1 MKSKSLRTNA
11 ALILTMLMLVPV
23 AGAAGNYKVLHSFTC
38 ADGRQPMGRL
48 LLDGAG
54 NLYGMTTY
62 GGALGEG
69 TVFELTPGQ
78 NGTWTESVLY
88 SFTGGTD
95 GGAPTWSGLAFDATG
110 NLYGTTVSGGLG
122 YGVVF
127 ELAPNLD
134 GTWTESV
141 LYSFSGGEDGAA
153 PMTVPVFDQA
163 GNLYGTTT
171 AGGAYGGGT
180 AFMLTPGANGAWTEY
195 VLHSFAGGSDGLSPW
210 AGLVFDTAG
219 YLYGTTRGGG
229 DATCNFGFN
238 GCGTVFQLAPGSYR
252 VLHRF
257 TGGKGGFDPSVS
269 GLVFDTAGNLYG
281 TTEYGG
287 IGNCSYVGN
296 PGCGT
301 VFKMTPAA
309 DNQWNYEVVYRFRG
323 VKAGGDPFRVVFD
336 AAGNLYGTTVEG
348 GLPGCDQECGTVFKL
363 SPGQET
369 VLHRFTGSVGNPDTG
384 LVFDSA
390 GNAYGTARYGGAGGA
405 GVVFEMTP

>member
-1 MKSKSLRTNA
+1 MKRISVVI
-11 ALILTMLMLVPV
+11 LILCAYAAPV
-23 AGAAGNYKVLHSFTC
+23 AVAASNYKVLHSFTG
-38 ADGRQPMGRL
+38 ADGQYPVGRL
-48 LLDGAG
+48 ILDVAG
-54 NLYGMTTY
+54 NLYGMTFY
-62 GGALGEG
+62 GGAFGAG
-69 TVFELTPGQ
+69 AVFELTPGPA
-78 NGTWTESVLY
+78 GTWTESVLY

-95 GGAPTWSGLAFDATG
+95 GGAPVWSGLTFDATG
-110 NLYGTTVSGGLG
+110 NLYGTTVGGGRG

-127 ELAPNLD
+127 ELTPNLD

-141 LYSFSGGEDGAA
+141 LYSFSGGKDGAA
-153 PMTVPVFDQA
+153 PMTVPVFDQS

-171 AGGAYGGGT
+171 AGGAYGYGT
-180 AFMLTPGANGAWTEY
+180 AFMLTPGANGAWTEQ

-210 AGLVFDTAG
+210 AALVFDTAG

-229 DATCNFGFN
+229 NAACNFEFT

-287 IGNCSYVGN
+287 IGDCVYAGN

-301 VFKMTPAA
+301 VFKMTPTA
-309 DNQWNYEVVYRFRG
+309 DNKWNYEVVYQFRG
-323 VKAGGDPFRVVFD
+323 GKAGGDPFAVIFD

-348 GLPGCDQECGTVFKL
+348 GLTGCDQECGTVFKL

-369 VLHRFTGSVGNPDTG
+369 VLHRFTGFAGNPGTG

-390 GNAYGTARYGGAGGA
+390 GNVYGTASYGGADGA